1 MKKSLAILIVLCI
14 SVSLFAIG
22 SVKVGGAFNFVTGGT
37 KDFVSEGKTIEKSAA
52 TYKSSGFGFDVS
64 GSFDIDSQLAVWADF
79 DMVFCSDL
87 KIEFNGET
95 HSFKEDYETY
105 EELVKEARKQGFV
118 ASASKMINILHIGA
132 GVAYKLSLQA
142 VDVKV
147 GGGLFFERGYGKI
160 GFKYSD
166 ETYSGEGYEEIKASN
181 FGLSLYADASYKFT
195 ENIGAGITIMPSIGL
210 FNTTTFTYFNK
221 MTPGESDTTS
231 SKASGIKISFSM
243 PVVIEVSYSF

>member
-1 MKKSLAILIVLCI
+1 MKKTLAILIVLCI

-37 KDFVSEGKTIEKSAA
+37 KDFVSEGETQKDSAA

-87 KIEFNGET
+87 KIEYDGET
-95 HSFKEDYETY
+95 HSFKEIYETY
-105 EELVKEARKQGFV
+105 EEQAKEARKEGYI
-118 ASASKMINILHIGA
+118 ASASKKINMIHIGA

-147 GGGLFFERGYGKI
+147 GGGLFFERGFGKI

-166 ETYSGEGYEEIKASN
+166 GTYSMEGYYEIKASN
-181 FGLSLYADASYKFT
+181 FGIALYADASYKFT
-195 ENIGAGITIMPSIGL
+195 ENIGAGIKIMPSIGL
-210 FNTTTFTYFNK
+210 FNTTTFTTGNK
-221 MTPGESDTTS
+221 MTPGESDTMS
-231 SKASGIKISFSM
+231 SKASGMKVSFSM
-243 PVVIEVSYSF
+243 PVVIGVSYSF

>member
-1 MKKSLAILIVLCI
+1 MKKVMAILIVLCI

-37 KDFVSEGKTIEKSAA
+37 KDFVSKGETLEKSAA

-64 GSFDIDSQLAVWADF
+64 GSFDINSQLAVWADF

-87 KIEFNGET
+87 KIELNGET
-95 HSFKEDYETY
+95 ESFKDDYETY
-105 EELVKEARKQGFV
+105 EEGAKEARKEGAI
-118 ASASKMINILHIGA
+118 ASAYKSINIIHIGA

-147 GGGLFFERGYGKI
+147 GGGLFFERGFGKL

-166 ETYSGEGYEEIKASN
+166 GTYSVEGYEEIKASN
-181 FGLSLYADASYKFT
+181 FGLALYADASYKFT

-210 FNTTTFTYFNK
+210 FNTTTFTYDNK
-221 MTPGESDTTS
+221 MTPGESVNMS

-243 PVVIEVSYSF
+243 PVVIGVSYSF

>member
-1 MKKSLAILIVLCI
+1 MKRIIAILIVLCI

-64 GSFDIDSQLAVWADF
+64 GSFDIGSKLAVWADF
-79 DMVFCSDL
+79 NMVFCSDAKL
-87 KIEFNGET
+87 ENDTGKI
-95 HSFKEDYETY
+95 SLD
-105 EELVKEARKQGFV
+105 EEYKTFEENATELREEGYI
-118 ASASKMINILHIGA
+118 ASASKKINIIHIGA

-181 FGLSLYADASYKFT
+181 FGLALYADASYKFT
-195 ENIGAGITIMPSIGL
+195 ENIGAGITLMPSIGL
-210 FNTTTFTYFNK
+210 FNTTTLNEKEDEEAYTMN
-221 MTPGESDTTS
+221 
-231 SKASGIKISFSM
+231 ASGMKISFSM
-243 PVVIEVSYSF
+243 PVVIGVSYSF